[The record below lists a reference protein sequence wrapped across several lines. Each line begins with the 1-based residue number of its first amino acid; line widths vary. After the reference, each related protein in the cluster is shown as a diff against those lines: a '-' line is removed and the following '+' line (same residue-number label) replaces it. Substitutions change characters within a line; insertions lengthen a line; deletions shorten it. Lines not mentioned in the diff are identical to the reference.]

1 MNAKLNVALKLTIKN
16 EYNSTYR
23 FCSFVMTVA
32 NNSCSKDTWS
42 KTEAD
47 KKVTRLQTFFRMQ
60 GLENVVDQN
69 KVTFSEVRTYF
80 LLRFIH

>member
-47 KKVTRLQTFFRMQ
+47 KK
-60 GLENVVDQN
+60 
-69 KVTFSEVRTYF
+69 K
-80 LLRFIH
+80 

>member
-42 KTEAD
+42 KTEAYKKSD
-47 KKVTRLQTFFRMQ
+47 KIANFLQNARIRKCC
-60 GLENVVDQN
+60 GS
-69 KVTFSEVRTYF
+69 K
-80 LLRFIH
+80 

>member
-47 KKVTRLQTFFRMQ
+47 KKVTRLQTFYRMQ
-60 GLENVVDQN
+60 GLENVVDQ
-69 KVTFSEVRTYF
+69 KKLHFQKSEHIF
-80 LLRFIH
+80 C